1 MQWNKSK
8 LKIYLYIVIAM
19 ICWSFSFIWT
29 RTALE
34 SFQPITLITLRLV
47 LASGFLYGFAKITG
61 KFRRLEKKDL
71 KIFLLLAFFEPFMY
85 YVGETYGLTLVEP
98 TLASVIISTIPVFA
112 PVFAFI
118 FLREKISILNFIG
131 ILISILGVYLV
142 VHRPE
147 GNSTT
152 QFRGIALILL
162 AVFSAICYAII
173 LRKIPAKYSAT
184 NIVLYQSLLSLLYFI
199 PTFLIVDFP
208 TIQHISI
215 SFASIQALLLLTI
228 FASVIAFVMFAD
240 SVRVIGVA
248 RAQIF
253 VNLIPVFTAIF
264 SWMLL
269 SEKLNMQQWG
279 GIIVVIVGLFISQR
293 RLAKA

>member
-8 LKIYLYIVIAM
+8 LKTYLYIVTAM

-29 RTALE
+29 RTGLE
-34 SFQPITLITLRLV
+34 SFQPITLISLRLI
-47 LASGFLYGFAKITG
+47 LASIFLYFFAKITG
-61 KFRRLEKKDL
+61 KFKRIEKRDL
-71 KIFLLLAFFEPFMY
+71 KIFLLLSFFEPFLY

-131 ILISILGVYLV
+131 IVISILGVYLV
-142 VHRPE
+142 VHQPA
-147 GNSTT
+147 GDSST
-152 QFRGIALILL
+152 QIKGIALILL

-173 LRKIPAKYSAT
+173 LRKIPVKYSAT

-208 TIQHISI
+208 TIQNISI
-215 SFASIQALLLLTI
+215 SFASVQALLLLTI

-253 VNLIPVFTAIF
+253 VNLIPVFTAVL
-264 SWMLL
+264 SWILL
-269 SEKLNMQQWG
+269 REKLNSIQWT
-279 GIIVVIVGLFISQR
+279 GIFIVIIGLFISQR
-293 RLAKA
+293 RMAKA

>member
-1 MQWNKSK
+1 MQLNKGK
-8 LKIYLYIVIAM
+8 VKTYLYIVIAM

-29 RTALE
+29 RIGLE
-34 SFQPITLITLRLV
+34 SFQPITLISLRLI
-47 LASGFLYGFAKITG
+47 LATVFLYVFAKITG
-61 KFRRLEKKDL
+61 KFKRLEKRDL
-71 KIFLLLAFFEPFMY
+71 KIFLLLAFFEPFLY

-131 ILISILGVYLV
+131 IVISILGVYLV
-142 VHRPE
+142 VHQPA
-147 GNSTT
+147 GDSST
-152 QFRGIALILL
+152 QFKGIALILL

-173 LRKIPAKYSAT
+173 LRKIPVKYSAT

-215 SFASIQALLLLTI
+215 SFASVQALLLLTI

-253 VNLIPVFTAIF
+253 VNLIPVFTAVL
-264 SWMLL
+264 SWILL
-269 SEKLNMQQWG
+269 REKLNSIQWV
-279 GIIVVIVGLFISQR
+279 GIFIVIIGLFISQR
-293 RLAKA
+293 RKAKA